1 MPLRRRSFGGG
12 GGAIDGLM
20 ASFGER
26 GASRGCDAP
35 WSDSSTEGRRI
46 FFFRPNI
53 TPLFWY
59 RPAVLPVR
67 RHPSRDYGEKP

>member
-1 MPLRRRSFGGG
+1 MKTP
-12 GGAIDGLM
+12 
-20 ASFGER
+20 ASFFKTFFL
-26 GASRGCDAP
+26 
-35 WSDSSTEGRRI
+35 TELIAGLWVTIRQ

>member
-1 MPLRRRSFGGG
+1 
-12 GGAIDGLM
+12 M
-20 ASFGER
+20 ASLGDR
-26 GASRGCDAP
+26 GARRGWDDP
-35 WSDSSTEGRRI
+35 LSESSIGRRI